1 MCDTGRAGCNRQNA
15 VGACR
20 SSCHFFCFL
29 RELIRFR
36 LVQYIEEFLSALR
49 REKVLSQIHIHQEGH
64 QLCQNIQ
71 MKITVHRCSN
81 HKEKIRRLAVRGIVV
96 NAFRHCQGSQAR
108 SLNGITLAMGNRDA
122 LADCRGPFALAL

>member
-1 MCDTGRAGCNRQNA
+1 MRDTGRAGCDCQNA

-20 SSCHFFCFL
+20 SRCRFFCFL
-29 RELIRFR
+29 GELICFR

-71 MKITVHRCSN
+71 MKISVHRCSD
-81 HKEKIRRLAVRGIVV
+81 HKEKI
-96 NAFRHCQGSQAR
+96 
-108 SLNGITLAMGNRDA
+108 
-122 LADCRGPFALAL
+122 